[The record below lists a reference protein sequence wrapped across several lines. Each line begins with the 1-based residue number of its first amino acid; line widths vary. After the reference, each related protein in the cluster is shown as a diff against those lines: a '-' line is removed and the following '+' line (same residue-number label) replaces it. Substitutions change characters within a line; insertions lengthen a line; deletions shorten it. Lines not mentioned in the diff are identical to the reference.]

1 MVVKVDNSRRI
12 VPSAAPSPRRCT
24 VNRLASVGHGDQSA
38 SGKYGVKVGQPVAR
52 LGKIPR
58 SRGLVVSQE
67 ICASILVPNAVQ
79 LRSNRLALGYGTLA
93 PLEELFGFLL
103 LRGAR
108 ALAHRAA
115 VHVVLH
121 PQEWSV

>member
-1 MVVKVDNSRRI
+1 
-12 VPSAAPSPRRCT
+12 
-24 VNRLASVGHGDQSA
+24 
-38 SGKYGVKVGQPVAR
+38 
-52 LGKIPR
+52 
-58 SRGLVVSQE
+58 
-67 ICASILVPNAVQ
+67 
-79 LRSNRLALGYGTLA
+79 
-93 PLEELFGFLL
+93 LFGFLL